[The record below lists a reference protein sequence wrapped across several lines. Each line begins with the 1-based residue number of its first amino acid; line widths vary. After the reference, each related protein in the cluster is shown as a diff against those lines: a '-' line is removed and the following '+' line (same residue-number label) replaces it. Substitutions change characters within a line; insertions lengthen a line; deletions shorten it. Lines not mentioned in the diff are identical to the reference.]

1 MIDIPLITAIAAL
14 VTAVG
19 GAALGVL
26 RGRHEGAEIAQ
37 KSVQAAQEFWAATL
51 ERQNVEIDKLRDRVK
66 ELEQQDTNMDK
77 LVALLESV
85 FSWIER
91 GARDPK
97 PVRPDWLKPGAFSPL
112 ATQTTP
118 QEES

>member
-66 ELEQQDTNMDK
+66 ELEQQAGVDRATARE
-77 LVALLESV
+77 ALIAAAENV
-85 FSWIER
+85 QGW
-91 GARDPK
+91 D
-97 PVRPDWLKPGAFSPL
+97 
-112 ATQTTP
+112 Q
-118 QEES
+118 